1 MVDEADVNEAAKRKR
16 PDTPPVKWPT
26 SIHHDPPSPVHHHY
40 REQEE
45 ALDNKPIINKENKD
59 MLTNDIIK
67 PNNIT
72 PHQRKRKP
80 TEDISESGA
89 KPPKSAK
96 HHIHPQ
102 LKKLQRLHQIKG
114 QLPKKGQVLSNSS
127 DLTVGKN
134 SCLNSVERKQDVS
147 DISSILRTA
156 LSSKDKSDVSEK
168 EPLQLTNN
176 IDGLLHNDNRTSQN
190 STPSSSPSLVSH
202 RQLMREAHEENS
214 QIRTAI
220 FKEMRKH
227 EKGKWSFTFLSFF
240 PPILLF
246 VLSFIQALFLFVYM
260 HF

>member
-26 SIHHDPPSPVHHHY
+26 SIHHDPPSPIHHHY
-40 REQEE
+40 KQQETI
-45 ALDNKPIINKENKD
+45 NKPTINKENKD
-59 MLTNDIIK
+59 LLTNDIK
-67 PNNIT
+67 PNNFT

-80 TEDISESGA
+80 SEDVSESGA
-89 KPPKSAK
+89 KPAKAAK

-127 DLTVGKN
+127 DLTIGKN
-134 SCLNSVERKQDVS
+134 SCLNNVERKQDVS

-156 LSSKDKSDVSEK
+156 LSSKDKSDVGEK
-168 EPLQLTNN
+168 EPLQMTNN

-190 STPSSSPSLVSH
+190 STPSSSPSLVSQ

-220 FKEMRKH
+220 FKELRKH
-227 EKGKWSFTFLSFF
+227 ERGKWYFLVILAYISLSLLVWFGGQNNF
-240 PPILLF
+240 P
-246 VLSFIQALFLFVYM
+246 
-260 HF
+260 